1 LLLTFHGVRGSTPCH
16 GREIAR
22 YGGNTS
28 CVSVVVPGHDPV
40 LCDLGTGLRYFGL
53 GCDPEATFQGTC
65 LLSHLHWDHVQGLPF
80 FSPLLRPGSH
90 LTVYSPHPEQG
101 GSVEEVMAD
110 TIKPPLFPVTLEQLP
125 GSISFVEATDTE
137 FTLSGRDPQAEPVE
151 VMTRLIPHVGATA
164 GYRITWKQISVSYL
178 SDHQQPID
186 GSMTVAPGALELCAG
201 ADVVIHDAQYTPEE
215 FATKRDWG
223 HCTIDYAI
231 NVAVQAGA
239 KMLVLFHHDPAHHDD
254 LVDQL
259 AREAAARGCEHGLE
273 VVAAFEGM
281 TLQLSC

>member
-1 LLLTFHGVRGSTPCH
+1 VRGSTPCH

-28 CVSVVVPGHDPV
+28 CVSVTVPGHDPV

-53 GCDPEATFQGTC
+53 SCDPETAFQGTC

-90 LTVYSPHPEQG
+90 LTVYCPHPEHG
-101 GSVEEVMAD
+101 GSVAEVMAD

-125 GSISFVEATDTE
+125 GSISFVEATNTE
-137 FTLSGRDPQAEPVE
+137 FTVKGRVPEAEPIE

-178 SDHQQPID
+178 SDHQQPFD
-186 GSMTVAPGALELCAG
+186 GSMTVADGALELCAG
-201 ADVVIHDAQYTPEE
+201 VDVLIHDAQYTPEE
-215 FATKRDWG
+215 FATKCDWG

-254 LVDQL
+254 FVDQL
-259 AREAAARGCEHGLE
+259 ARDAAARGREYGLE
-273 VVAAFEGM
+273 VVAAYEGM
-281 TLQLSC
+281 TLHLS